1 MGGYGGAG
9 ANGLNGTKVEP
20 VVMEEEVGRVVIML
34 KIAAAMGAM
43 AVTVAMAAMGAM
55 AAMVVMVGW
64 EEME

>member
-1 MGGYGGAG
+1 M
-9 ANGLNGTKVEP
+9 EP